1 MKNWVRVFAVMLA
14 IGAAFC
20 IGGAAANGTL
30 YGNFRHGRLFP
41 IWGSDDV
48 IRPVGSG
55 RGASV
60 WNGTRHIDSDIG
72 DMSNWLGKLDEI
84 TEITELREMDFS
96 LGAGNYQIVEGDG
109 FGLQYD
115 GDWIESNIEDGVWK
129 ICTEWVWTN
138 AFRDDDRTCI
148 IYVPTGCVVD
158 KLNWSIGAA
167 SVEVL
172 APITANT
179 ANLEIG
185 AGNLEFDRL
194 DVHKKIN
201 TEIGAG
207 NLELNLTGGW
217 SDYTIDADVAMGSIL
232 VNDETLVGGLA
243 GTCSKGS
250 GPRKIKASLGM
261 GCIDIH
267 TDDQ

>member
-1 MKNWVRVFAVMLA
+1 MKTSLRIFAGMLA
-14 IGAAFC
+14 VGAAFC
-20 IGGAAANGTL
+20 IVGVAARGTL
-30 YGNFRHGRLFP
+30 YGRFHNGSLLP
-41 IWGSDDV
+41 VWGSDSGYK
-48 IRPVGSG
+48 PAGSR

-60 WNGTRHIDSDIG
+60 WNGPRHIGNDIG
-72 DMSNWLGKLDEI
+72 DMSSWLGKLDNI
-84 TEITELREMDFS
+84 DEITELREMDFE
-96 LGAGNYQIVEGDG
+96 LGAGNYQIVEGDS

-172 APITANT
+172 APITANKV
-179 ANLEIG
+179 NLEIG

-194 DVHKKIN
+194 DVHEKIDI
-201 TEIGAG
+201 EVGAG

-217 SDYTIDADVAMGSIL
+217 SDYTIDADVAMGSIF
-232 VNDETLVGGLA
+232 VNDETLVSGLA